1 MTLDS
6 KDAKSQQSDGLEIKP
21 LDIVLL
27 LLKYKWMIIAITLA
41 AALIPVVFNIKAINL
56 PSHQQPSIASEY
68 NFAMCKILAKN
79 ETGES
84 LAKMLQSAKLKAAM
98 IKNEELIKIMGNV
111 FYDPL
116 NNAWLTKQTL
126 SRDDMEEILTNK
138 LTINRE
144 GDTLG
149 IIQYHYDPKVAQQ
162 ILKYYLLELER
173 RCNELAG
180 DIKMKRLREKD
191 AFIKEITR
199 EYNDTKDQMLR
210 LAIAPHIAEALVKKK
225 EIAVASFTAFE
236 IIEPPSINTIPLQYM
251 PKPKQIKGLK
261 IIMLSAAFAFI
272 FSIVLAFFIE
282 YLKVSMLKNPDT
294 IKQIKNYLSWRN
306 RKP

>member
-1 MTLDS
+1 M
-6 KDAKSQQSDGLEIKP
+6 
-21 LDIVLL
+21 
-27 LLKYKWMIIAITLA
+27 
-41 AALIPVVFNIKAINL
+41 N
-56 PSHQQPSIASEY
+56 
-68 NFAMCKILAKN
+68 
-79 ETGES
+79 
-84 LAKMLQSAKLKAAM
+84 
-98 IKNEELIKIMGNV
+98 
-111 FYDPL
+111 
-116 NNAWLTKQTL
+116 
-126 SRDDMEEILTNK
+126 
-138 LTINRE
+138 
-144 GDTLG
+144 
-149 IIQYHYDPKVAQQ
+149 
-162 ILKYYLLELER
+162 
-173 RCNELAG
+173 
-180 DIKMKRLREKD
+180 RLREQD

-199 EYNDTKDQMLR
+199 EYNNTKDQMLR
-210 LAIAPHIAEALVKKK
+210 KAIAPHIAEALVKKK

>member
-41 AALIPVVFNIKAINL
+41 AALIPVVFNIKAIDL
-56 PSHQQPSIASEY
+56 PSRQHLSIASEH
-68 NFAMCKILAKN
+68 NFAECKILAKN
-79 ETGES
+79 ETSES
-84 LAKMLQSAKLKAAM
+84 LANMLQRAKLKAAM
-98 IKNEELIKIMGNV
+98 IKNEELIKIMGNM
-111 FYDPL
+111 YWDSL
-116 NNAWLTKQTL
+116 DEAWLTKQTL
-126 SRDDMEEILTNK
+126 SRDDIEA
-138 LTINRE
+138 
-144 GDTLG
+144 TLAR
-149 IIQYHYDPKVAQQ
+149 ITLVQEKDLLNIRQYHYDPKVAQQ

-173 RCNELAG
+173 CCNEQAG

-199 EYNDTKDQMLR
+199 EYNNTKDQMLR
-210 LAIAPHIAEALVKKK
+210 KVTAPYIAEALAKRN

-236 IIEPPSINTIPLQYM
+236 IIEPPSINKIPLQFI

-261 IIMLSAAFAFI
+261 TIMLSAAFAFI

-294 IKQIKNYLSWRN
+294 TKQIKNYLSWRN
-306 RKP
+306 RKT